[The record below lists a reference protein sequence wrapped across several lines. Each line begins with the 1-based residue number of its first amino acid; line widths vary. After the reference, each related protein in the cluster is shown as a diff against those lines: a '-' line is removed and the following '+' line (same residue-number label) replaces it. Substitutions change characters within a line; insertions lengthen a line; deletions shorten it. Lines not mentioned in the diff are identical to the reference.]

1 MQIYRFDVAGVVF
14 SYGSQKTSNPL
25 TIKNDQQLISPYGI
39 SLKSNVKAV
48 RIKEVIINLRSL

>member
-1 MQIYRFDVAGVVF
+1 MQIYRFDVADVVF
-14 SYGSQKTSNPL
+14 SYGSQKMSNPL

-48 RIKEVIINLRSL
+48 RIKEVIINLRSS